1 MGPKVQR
8 EYKDPKVLQAL
19 KALLALRE
27 TPAQEEYQGKKAPLV
42 LRVLTGPMALK
53 APPDPQVKKGCIH
66 SAFLK
71 HMKVLQG
78 YLEKMA

>member
-1 MGPKVQR
+1 MGPKVQM

-42 LRVLTGPMALK
+42 LMVLTGPMALK
-53 APPDPQVKKGCIH
+53 APLDPQVKKGCIH
-66 SAFLK
+66 SVFWK
-71 HMKVLQG
+71 PTTVLSVTPG
-78 YLEKMA
+78 RMA